1 MEEILPKHIA
11 IIMDGNRRWAKKQGM
26 FALLGHEAG
35 IKSLRSIRNVVLGK
49 GIKYLT
55 VWAFST
61 ENWKRDQKEVQG
73 LLKLFEKYLQDEKE
87 MKDLEDNNVKLKI
100 IGDLEKFP
108 QNVQELSEKVMERL
122 KNGKK
127 LILTVAMSYGGRDE
141 IKRMVKKIVENNIS
155 PDQITEETINK
166 NLYTGFLP
174 DPELIIRTG
183 GNKRLSGLMP
193 WQSGYSELYFTDIL
207 WPDFKP
213 EDFQKA
219 LDWFSEQKR
228 NFGK

>member
-87 MKDLEDNNVKLKI
+87 MKDLEKKNIQLKI
-100 IGDLEKFP
+100 AGDLKQFP
-108 QNVQELSEKVMERL
+108 ENIQELATKAMKRLEK
-122 KNGKK
+122 GKE
-127 LILTVAMSYGGRDE
+127 LFFTVLMSYGGRDE
-141 IKRMVKKIVENNIS
+141 IKRMTQKIVKKNIS
-155 PDQITEETINK
+155 ADEITEEVVNQ
-166 NLYTGFLP
+166 NLDTGFLP